1 MQQQLAVT
9 KIYETEALVIGS
21 GIAGLVSCF
30 NLLQHGCQTVLTTDK
45 KLAGG
50 ASFSSIKGSL
60 GIQVTDNDA
69 QDIELFKK
77 DLTRIGV
84 GMDNPELIDTY
95 VQQSPKSIV
104 ELQNIG
110 FKPWLRSDRRPACF
124 ADYPRDIY
132 LINDWRQAKDNAKK
146 SSTTL
151 TFNY

>member
-21 GIAGLVSCF
+21 GM
-30 NLLQHGCQTVLTTDK
+30 
-45 KLAGG
+45 

-84 GMDNPELIDTY
+84 GMDNPDLIDTY
-95 VQQSPKSIV
+95 IQQSPRSIV

-110 FKPWLRSDRRPACF
+110 FNVLRIIQGIS
-124 ADYPRDIY
+124 I
-132 LINDWRQAKDNAKK
+132 
-146 SSTTL
+146 
-151 TFNY
+151 